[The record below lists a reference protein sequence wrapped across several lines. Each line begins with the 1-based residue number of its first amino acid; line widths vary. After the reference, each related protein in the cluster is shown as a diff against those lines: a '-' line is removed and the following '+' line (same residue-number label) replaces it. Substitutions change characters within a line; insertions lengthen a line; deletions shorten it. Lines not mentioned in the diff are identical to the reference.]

1 MLKERLE
8 TYASILGISVEG
20 GLRNYLGISQS
31 HQTKIE
37 PIQSKQRNKP
47 CMQLILWRQQSQRIS
62 SGSDFSLLTNR
73 PTWFNDF
80 AYFLC
85 PFSSNEVLEG
95 SKANLLLPVTW
106 LSTPN
111 LSKST

>member
-47 CMQLILWRQQSQRIS
+47 CMQLIL
-62 SGSDFSLLTNR
+62 
-73 PTWFNDF
+73 
-80 AYFLC
+80 
-85 PFSSNEVLEG
+85 
-95 SKANLLLPVTW
+95 
-106 LSTPN
+106 
-111 LSKST
+111 

>member
-37 PIQSKQRNKP
+37 PIQSKQMSSYHRH
-47 CMQLILWRQQSQRIS
+47 LI
-62 SGSDFSLLTNR
+62 
-73 PTWFNDF
+73 
-80 AYFLC
+80 
-85 PFSSNEVLEG
+85 
-95 SKANLLLPVTW
+95 
-106 LSTPN
+106 
-111 LSKST
+111 